1 MAEYQTTAPY
11 GASSPLVR
19 ISVGIDANRNLTLDI
34 ASAYVNVDAN
44 VDVNSFTYT
53 LSARPI

>member
-1 MAEYQTTAPY
+1 MAEYQPTAPY

-34 ASAYVNVDAN
+34 ASAYVNVD
-44 VDVNSFTYT
+44 VKPVTYT
-53 LSARPI
+53 LSAGLI